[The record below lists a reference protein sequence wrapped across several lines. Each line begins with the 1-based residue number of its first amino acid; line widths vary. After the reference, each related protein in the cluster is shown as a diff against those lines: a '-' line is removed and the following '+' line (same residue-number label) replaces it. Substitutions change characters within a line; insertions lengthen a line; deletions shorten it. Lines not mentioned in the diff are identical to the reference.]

1 MMEPEKLKVRIAV
14 LSVTSNTTLMVMKLA
29 VGLSIGSVAI
39 ISEAIHSGF
48 DLVAALIA
56 LFSVKTSSLP
66 ADTYHPFG
74 HGKIENISGT
84 VEALLILVAAI
95 WIIVEAVRKLMNP
108 QPIDALG
115 WGVAV
120 MLISAVVNAIV
131 SEILFKVGRKTDS
144 IALQADAWHLRTDVY
159 TSAGVMG
166 SLALIWLFEFL
177 SPGSD
182 FYWLD
187 PVAAIAVALLILKAA
202 YDLTIQSARDL
213 LDVKLPKAEIDW
225 ITQLII
231 RHQPAVKGFHHLKT
245 RKSGHFR
252 FIEFHLKV
260 DPQMSVEASHNI
272 TEDLTHMIKSRYPDA
287 SVMIHIEPCN
297 GNCDE
302 DCLEG
307 CLLQTDKRIRDG
319 MENGIVGMERR
330 NEGMDAKQSGLD

>member
-1 MMEPEKLKVRIAV
+1 MESEKLKVRIAV
-14 LSVTSNTTLMVMKLA
+14 LSVTSNTALVVMKLA

-56 LFSVKTSSLP
+56 LFSVKTSGLP

-84 VEALLILVAAI
+84 VEALLILGAAI

-108 QPIDALG
+108 QTINALG

-120 MLISAVVNAIV
+120 MLVSAVVNVFV
-131 SEILFKVGRKTDS
+131 SEILFKVGRKTES

-166 SLALIWLFEFL
+166 SLALMWLL
-177 SPGSD
+177 AWLLPGSD
-182 FYWLD
+182 FSWLD
-187 PVAAIAVALLILKAA
+187 PAAAIAVALLILKAA

-213 LDVKLPKAEIDW
+213 LDVKLPKEEIDW
-225 ITQLII
+225 ITQLIVGN
-231 RHQPAVKGFHHLKT
+231 QPAVKGFHHLKT

-260 DPQMSVEASHNI
+260 DPHMSVQASHDI
-272 TEDLTHMIKSRYPDA
+272 TEDLTSLIKGRYPDA
-287 SVMIHIEPCN
+287 SVMIHIEPCD
-297 GNCDE
+297 GDCDE
-302 DCLEG
+302 DCLDG
-307 CLLQTDKRIRDG
+307 CLLQTDKRA
-319 MENGIVGMERR
+319 MV
-330 NEGMDAKQSGLD
+330 